1 MRTGRVEYV
10 EPLCGYAMRYLLLL
24 FEQKCIRGNTED
36 DIEVKVWSEE
46 YPA

>member
-24 FEQKCIRGNTED
+24 LSRGVYEEILKD